1 MSLRAYG
8 AQEAFIEESMK
19 RIDRYTRAAS
29 TFYNL
34 TRWVCVRVDA
44 MGGLFAAGLATY
56 LVYFKSHGASNT
68 GFSLNMA
75 GTIHPFFFGYE
86 D

>member
-1 MSLRAYG
+1 
-8 AQEAFIEESMK
+8 MK

-44 MGGLFAAGLATY
+44 MGGLFAARLAAY

-68 GFSLNMA
+68 GFPLNMA
-75 GTIHPFFFGYE
+75 GMSHPSSFE
-86 D
+86 L